1 MKLFKLF
8 FPLLAAV
15 CVLLSC
21 EKKGNEVP
29 PPPEENHPFTIEL
42 VSKTVTSITVKV
54 TPENPDGSYF
64 IAPIPEETLKNQ
76 YSSDGMKAAEAVVKL
91 WKDNYAN
98 LGYES
103 FEALFNE
110 QTCKGE
116 KTESFGG
123 LDSEEGIYCIVFGL
137 EPSGE
142 ICTEAVVS
150 EKFVTEK
157 AQPSDNTFDIRMTDE
172 SIMKVEVTPSNDDP
186 YCYYVVKAE
195 ALEPYGS
202 LDEFAEDF
210 VDTNRDAMDKLT
222 CSGYSSAS
230 FIHIFEN
237 YGDGKYIAFAF
248 GYEGGVITTG
258 VTTIEIDYKKELPD
272 LTEGEPFTKLT
283 GDQNVECTDAYYE
296 YGYDQF
302 NESSDTYFLA
312 LQAEGSF
319 GTETRAG
326 LYIQCEKG
334 KEFLE
339 QITGELQI
347 NGSMEDRSIVKGFRN
362 ETKIYGSIYYI
373 KDSYSIDATIDTGT
387 MTTEDLGDG
396 RYHIVLDAADCNGN
410 KIKAEYSGY
419 ITFYSEG

>member
-1 MKLFKLF
+1 MKPLKLF
-8 FPLLAAV
+8 FPLLAAI
-15 CVLLSC
+15 CILPSC
-21 EKKGNEVP
+21 EKKGNETPPVP
-29 PPPEENHPFTIEL
+29 EKTNPFTIEL
-42 VSKTVTSITVKV
+42 ISKTVTSITVKV
-54 TPENPDGSYF
+54 TPENPTGSYF
-64 IAPIPEETLKNQ
+64 IAPIPAEILEGQ
-76 YSSDGMKAAEAVVKL
+76 YSSDGKKAAEAVIKL

-103 FEALFNE
+103 FEELFNE

-123 LDSEEGIYCIVFGL
+123 LDSEEELYCLAFGL
-137 EPSGE
+137 EPSGD
-142 ICTEAVVS
+142 ICTEVVVS
-150 EKFVTEK
+150 DKFVTEK
-157 AQPSDNTFDIRMTDE
+157 AQPSDNTFEIKMTDE
-172 SIMKVEVTPSNDDP
+172 SIMKVEVTPSNDDT
-186 YCYYVVKAE
+186 YCYYVAKHDIVE
-195 ALEPYGS
+195 AYGS
-202 LDEFAEDF
+202 LDEFAKSFIE
-210 VDTNRDAMDKLT
+210 TNKDVMDKLT
-222 CSGYSSAS
+222 YSGYSSSS

-258 VTTIEIDYKKELPD
+258 VTTIEIDYKKEVPD

-312 LQAEGSF
+312 LQAEGSY
-319 GTETRAG
+319 GKETRAG

-362 ETKIYGSIYYI
+362 ETKIYGSYYYI

-410 KIKAEYSGY
+410 KIKAEYSGPV
-419 ITFYSEG
+419 TFYSE